1 MTIASLFGQ
10 RMLIALACLGLAI
23 NSVVLFASLDSLIDT
38 MGRVRH
44 SLDVTGELAQVEIQ
58 MSSAES
64 SQRGYLLTSDI
75 RYLDPYFSAS
85 DIIESKLERLRQ
97 LIADNPGQVRHVG
110 RIGELITQKFGEMA
124 ETVALQSAGNAA
136 GAAEL
141 VRQNSGKEIGLEFRR
156 ALSDMEKAEQAVLSE
171 RQSEADLARSA
182 AFLTLGGF
190 IATTVLLLAAILYLG
205 RREIARKAQ
214 ASREHA
220 ELAEELRDHS
230 DHLVRERNEVSQ
242 INEVSNFLQSCEDMR
257 EISRLLGPFLD
268 KLFPRN
274 PGAIHITAASRN
286 RMDLVGSWGGRAFP
300 QHILPQECWGLRR
313 GQVHAFAPND
323 VAPACDHHPREFPL
337 AGALCIPLVAQGE
350 TLGLLSLIQEG
361 QCSDDVDRRDVRRLA
376 EMVARQVGLT
386 LSNIRLRESLRD
398 QSIRDPMTKAF
409 NRRHLEAVVEKEI
422 AKSTRFGRPLSV
434 AMIDIDHFKRF
445 NDTHGHQAGD
455 AALIAVTQ
463 HLQSNLRE
471 TDWLFRYGGEEF
483 LLLFSEAD
491 SQTAVERLEVL
502 RESVSELGIM
512 IDGLPLP
519 HVTISCGTAGLTEHA
534 ATFEELVAA
543 ADDALYEAKKAGRN
557 QVRCAVKRDVG
568 LTLIA

>member
-10 RMLIALACLGLAI
+10 KMLIALACLGLAI
-23 NSVVLFASLDSLIDT
+23 NSVVLFASLGSLIDT

-64 SQRGYLLTSDI
+64 SQRGYLLTSDV

-85 DIIESKLERLRQ
+85 NIIESRLERLRK
-97 LIADNPGQVRHVG
+97 LIADNPGQVRHVE
-110 RIGELITQKFGEMA
+110 RIRELITQKFDEMA
-124 ETVALQSAGNAA
+124 ETIALQSAGDAA

-141 VRQNSGKEIGLEFRR
+141 VRQNSGKEIGLALHRV
-156 ALSDMEKAEQAVLSE
+156 LSDMEKAEQAVLSE

-220 ELAEELRDHS
+220 ELAEELREHS

-242 INEVSNFLQSCEDMR
+242 INEVSNLLQSCEDMR
-257 EISRLLGPFLD
+257 EISRLLGPVLD
-268 KLFPRN
+268 RLFPGN

-286 RMDLVGSWGGRAFP
+286 RMDLVGAWGGRAFP
-300 QHILPQECWGLRR
+300 QHIMPQDCWGLRR
-313 GQVHAFAPND
+313 GQVHAFAPHD
-323 VAPACDHHPREFPL
+323 VAPACDHHPRESPL

-361 QCSDDVDRRDVRRLA
+361 QCHDDDRRDMRRLA

-386 LSNIRLRESLRD
+386 LSNIRLRESLRE

-409 NRRHLEAVVEKEI
+409 NRRHLEAVVEKEV
-422 AKSTRFGRPLSV
+422 AKSTRFGRPLTV

-491 SQTAVERLEVL
+491 SQTAVQRLEVL
-502 RESVSELGIM
+502 RQSVSELGIM

-519 HVTISCGTAGLTEHA
+519 HVTISCGAAGLTEHA
-534 ATFEELVAA
+534 ATFEDLVAA

-557 QVRCAVKRDVG
+557 QVRCAAKRDVG
-568 LTLIA
+568 LIRVA